1 MTIEESFNKN
11 YYKNFYLF
19 YGNQDYLIVNY
30 KNKFK
35 KLINYPELNLYEFD
49 DMIDINTLH
58 NIIMSNPMLSEKK
71 LVIIDYEDFSKKI
84 NNTYF
89 ELFNNISPNTILII
103 IERDIDKKS
112 SLFKFVEKNGVVTEC
127 KTLDASGLKSVAERY
142 FKSNKIQI
150 NKAEL
155 SYFVEKVGISP
166 DINMMINEAN
176 KLINYCIDDGS
187 ITMEAIDK
195 ICITSLENK
204 VFDMIK
210 AQVRKD
216 FGRLEK
222 LYADLYNLKED
233 PRKIFALLK
242 DQYLKII
249 SVKSLENLSKTDVE
263 IKKILNI
270 NYDWAL
276 RNLKLF
282 SKRFET
288 ARLEFI
294 IDRISALE
302 LKIKTSSLSPTS
314 ALEILIFN
322 V

>member
-1 MTIEESFNKN
+1 MTIEESFKKN
-11 YYKNFYLF
+11 SYKNFYLL
-19 YGNQDYLIVNY
+19 YGNEDYLIVNY

-35 KLINYPELNLYEFD
+35 KLISYPELNLYEFD
-49 DMIDINTLH
+49 DMVDINTIH

-84 NNTYF
+84 NDTYF

-142 FKSNKIQI
+142 FKSNKMNID
-150 NKAEL
+150 KSEL
-155 SYFVEKVGISP
+155 QYFVDKVGISP
-166 DINMMINEAN
+166 DINMMLNEAN
-176 KLINYCIDDGS
+176 KLINYCIDNGT
-187 ITMEAIDK
+187 ITKEAIDS

-233 PRKIFALLK
+233 PKKIFALLK

-270 NYDWAL
+270 NYDWSL

-288 ARLEFI
+288 ARLELI
-294 IDRISALE
+294 IDRISSLE
-302 LKIKTSSLSPTS
+302 LKIKTSSISPTS

>member
-1 MTIEESFNKN
+1 MTIEESFKKN
-11 YYKNFYLF
+11 SYKNFYLL
-19 YGNQDYLIVNY
+19 YGNEDYLIVNY

-35 KLINYPELNLYEFD
+35 KLITYPELNLYEFD
-49 DMIDINTLH
+49 DMVDINTIH

-84 NNTYF
+84 NDTYF
-89 ELFNNISPNTILII
+89 ELFNNISPNTIIII

-112 SLFKFVEKNGVVTEC
+112 SLCKVVEKDGVVTEC

-142 FKSNKIQI
+142 FKSNKMDI
-150 NKAEL
+150 NKSEL
-155 SYFVEKVGISP
+155 QYFVDKVGISP
-166 DINMMINEAN
+166 DINMMLNEAN
-176 KLINYCIDDGS
+176 KLINYCIDNGT
-187 ITMEAIDK
+187 ITKEAIDS
-195 ICITSLENK
+195 ICITSLEDK

-270 NYDWAL
+270 NYDWSL

-288 ARLEFI
+288 ARLELI
-294 IDRISALE
+294 IDRISSLE
-302 LKIKTSSLSPTS
+302 LKIKTSSISPTS

>member
-1 MTIEESFNKN
+1 MTIEESFKKN
-11 YYKNFYLF
+11 SYKNFYLL
-19 YGNQDYLIVNY
+19 YGNEDYLIVNY

-35 KLINYPELNLYEFD
+35 KLITYPELNLYEFD
-49 DMIDINTLH
+49 DMVDINTIH

-84 NNTYF
+84 NDTYF

-142 FKSNKIQI
+142 FKSNKMNID
-150 NKAEL
+150 KSEL
-155 SYFVEKVGISP
+155 QYFVDKVGISP
-166 DINMMINEAN
+166 DINMMLNEAN
-176 KLINYCIDDGS
+176 KLINYCIDNGT
-187 ITMEAIDK
+187 ITKEAIDS

-263 IKKILNI
+263 IKRILNI
-270 NYDWAL
+270 NYDWSL

-288 ARLEFI
+288 ARLELI
-294 IDRISALE
+294 IDRISSLE
-302 LKIKTSSLSPTS
+302 LKIKTSSISPTS

>member
-1 MTIEESFNKN
+1 MTIEESFKKN
-11 YYKNFYLF
+11 SYKNFYLL
-19 YGNQDYLIVNY
+19 YGNEDYLIVNY

-35 KLINYPELNLYEFD
+35 KLITYPELNLYEFD
-49 DMIDINTLH
+49 DMVDINTIH

-84 NNTYF
+84 NDTYF

-142 FKSNKIQI
+142 FKSNKMNID
-150 NKAEL
+150 KSEL
-155 SYFVEKVGISP
+155 QYFVDKVGISP
-166 DINMMINEAN
+166 DINMMLNEAN
-176 KLINYCIDDGS
+176 KLINYCIDNGT
-187 ITMEAIDK
+187 ITKEAIDS

-270 NYDWAL
+270 NYDWSL

-288 ARLEFI
+288 ARLELI
-294 IDRISALE
+294 IDRISSLE
-302 LKIKTSSLSPTS
+302 LKIKTSSISPTS